1 MANQTYTKILQYL
14 IILFSRLYVYLSGGK
29 KCQLFGKFC
38 IGILPFWTFI
48 NLVFIHKYIEHSF
61 MTWQKWSLSR
71 NSKVFKLIFHYLLAT
86 SETTATTWL
95 FWDPGTIS
103 TYCWFIQHIW
113 ERIITSS
120 KKQTK
125 KLTKKKKR
133 KKEKTSKA

>member
-29 KCQLFGKFC
+29 KCQLFRKFC

-86 SETTATTWL
+86 SETYSNNV
-95 FWDPGTIS
+95 TILRSWYYFNILLIYS
-103 TYCWFIQHIW
+103 TYLRENDNIKQK
-113 ERIITSS
+113 TN
-120 KKQTK
+120 KKTNK
-125 KLTKKKKR
+125 EKKKEER
-133 KKEKTSKA
+133 KDI

>member
-86 SETTATTWL
+86 SETYSNNV
-95 FWDPGTIS
+95 TILRSWYYFNILLIYS
-103 TYCWFIQHIW
+103 TYLRENNNIKQK
-113 ERIITSS
+113 TN
-120 KKQTK
+120 KKTNK
-125 KLTKKKKR
+125 EKKKEER
-133 KKEKTSKA
+133 KDI